1 MIRLPLSALSLAL
14 LASIVTAGC
23 SRTPPADVAAPA
35 ADPTAESAS
44 AATTAVSPD
53 VFPFHIGTL
62 EAAAL
67 KDGDIDIANDGSVF
81 GVGRP
86 VADVSA
92 LLAAAGL
99 PTDTLHLSVQ
109 PLLVRGDGRVLLF
122 DTGAAGASFA
132 RGGRLPQS
140 LREAGVEPSQ
150 VTDVFISHG
159 HADHVG
165 GLLTAD
171 GAPAFPNAAIH
182 IASAEWAALQAAPQ
196 ISVLVAAITPRVAT
210 FEPGAVLVPEQVT
223 AIAVDGHTPGHTAYA
238 ISSGDQSLLYVGDS
252 MHHHVVSVRQP
263 DWTISFDGNG
273 LQAQASR
280 RALLQRAADQHLRL
294 YSVHFPYP
302 GLGHVQ
308 AEGDGFAWIPEK

>member
-1 MIRLPLSALSLAL
+1 MIRLPLSALTLAL
-14 LASIVTAGC
+14 FGCIVTASC
-23 SRTPPADVAAPA
+23 SKPAPTDAAAPA
-35 ADPTAESAS
+35 APAAETSAANSAS
-44 AATTAVSPD
+44 HAD
-53 VFPFHIGTL
+53 VFPFRIGAL

-67 KDGDIDIANDGSVF
+67 KDSDIDIANDGSVF
-81 GVGRP
+81 GVGQP

-92 LLAAAGL
+92 LLTAAGL

-140 LREAGVEPSQ
+140 LREAGVEPAQ

-159 HADHVG
+159 HADHIG

-182 IASAEWAALQAAPQ
+182 IAVAEWAAVQAAPQ
-196 ISVLVAAITPRVAT
+196 NAALVAAIMPRVAT
-210 FEPGAVLVPEQVT
+210 FEPGAVLVPGQV
-223 AIAVDGHTPGHTAYA
+223 AAVAVDGHTPGHAAYA
-238 ISSGDQSLLYVGDS
+238 ITSGDQNLLYVGDS
-252 MHHHVVSVRQP
+252 MHHHVISVRQP
-263 DWTISFDGNG
+263 DWTVAFDGNAP
-273 LQAQASR
+273 QAQASR

-294 YSVHFPYP
+294 YSVHFPFP

-308 AEGDGFAWIPEK
+308 AEGDGFAWVPED